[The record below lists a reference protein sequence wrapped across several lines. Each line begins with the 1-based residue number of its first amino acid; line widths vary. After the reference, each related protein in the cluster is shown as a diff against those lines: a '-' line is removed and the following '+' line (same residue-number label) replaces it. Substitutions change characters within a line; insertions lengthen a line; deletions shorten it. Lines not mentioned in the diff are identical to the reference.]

1 MIWFDIKELE
11 RSLKTDN
18 VSDKVVFYYLL
29 VTLLIFT
36 VAPYFT
42 TLEHESK
49 WMLTGEIILSLAITI
64 FGTKMTFDINSSG
77 DNKDYFRRFL
87 SLSFV
92 TAVRLLVFSIIL
104 AIPVAIVWAFLEDM
118 IVTNQVVK
126 QVLDLGL
133 LLAVGLFYYYMLVN
147 SFKRVSG
154 KSGEN

>member
-11 RSLKTDN
+11 RSLKTDS
-18 VSDKVVFYYLL
+18 VPDKVIFYYLL

-42 TLEHESK
+42 TLEHESN
-49 WMLTGEIILSLAITI
+49 WMLFGEIILSLAITI
-64 FGTKMTFDINSSG
+64 IGTKMTFDINSSG

-92 TAVRLLVFSIIL
+92 TAVRLFVFTMIL
-104 AIPVAIVWAFLEDM
+104 AIPVAIAWAFLEDM
-118 IVTNQVVK
+118 IVANQVVK

-133 LLAVGLFYYYMLVN
+133 LLVVGWFYYYMLVN
-147 SFKRVSG
+147 SFKRVS
-154 KSGEN
+154 K